1 MAIYFYFAIAFIIG
15 FAAAWIIKTMALSKL
30 NKEFKSAKG
39 LLESER
45 LKKETAQKENA
56 FLIQSSDAALFTT
69 REKLRKANDLI
80 KEMDNDILLLQKSN
94 EETEIL
100 LAKGDSAIPD
110 LKLKLIEANN
120 SIARYKAQQNENNKY
135 L

>member
-1 MAIYFYFAIAFIIG
+1 MITYLYIGLAFIIG
-15 FAAAWIIKTMALSKL
+15 FVLAWLLQFGKISKI
-30 NKEFKSAKG
+30 NKELKSNQG

-56 FLIQSSDAALFTT
+56 FLIQSSDAALLTT
-69 REKLRKANDLI
+69 REKLRKANEII

-94 EETEIL
+94 EETEDL
-100 LAKGDSAIPD
+100 LAKGEAAIPE

-120 SIARYKAQQNENNKY
+120 TIARLKK
-135 L
+135 

>member
-1 MAIYFYFAIAFIIG
+1 MITFLYIGLAFIIG
-15 FAAAWIIKTMALSKL
+15 FVLAWLFQFGKISKIS
-30 NKEFKSAKG
+30 KELKSNQG

-56 FLIQSSDAALFTT
+56 FLIQSSDAALLTT
-69 REKLRKANDLI
+69 REKLRKANEII

-94 EETEIL
+94 EETEDL
-100 LAKGDSAIPD
+100 LAKGEAAIPE

-120 SIARYKAQQNENNKY
+120 TIARLKK
-135 L
+135 